1 MCAAVRSLRKGKL
14 MLSSSLLGDDAF
26 SMPYRAPRVEKDT
39 AHSTWWQGLVKRVQ
53 HIQPRLTLL
62 DQAPPAAAAEATA
75 TAVRL
80 ALPQCRT
87 AKQNL
92 FVAVATLGVATTSKL
107 LYPPL
112 QLACLPAFL
121 YLGAAPAQSAYQ
133 SWRREE
139 RLTETIAESALLA
152 LCIVNGSFLVGSL
165 GFSLYYLG
173 KVVAD
178 RADQPKYV
186 AAGWQPPLWAW
197 RQANNTETVTLVS
210 CIQAG
215 DTIVVHAGEMIPVA
229 GVVTAGIAWVRCQ
242 GAAAATGD
250 GTLTGVKVDTGHAV
264 AVGTIVLVGTLHITV
279 IPVQP

>member
-1 MCAAVRSLRKGKL
+1 MRSLRKGKL

-26 SMPYRAPRVEKDT
+26 SMPYHAPRVEKDA
-39 AHSTWWQGLVKRVQ
+39 AHPTWWQGLVKRMQ
-53 HIQPRLTLL
+53 HIHPRLTAP
-62 DQAPPAAAAEATA
+62 DQATNATA
-75 TAVRL
+75 EPIATPVRL
-80 ALPQCRT
+80 TLPQRLT

-92 FVAVATLGVATTSKL
+92 FVAAATLGVAATSKL

-139 RLTETIAESALLA
+139 QLTEAIAESALLA

-165 GFSLYYLG
+165 GFSIYYLG
-173 KVVAD
+173 KAMAD
-178 RADQPKYV
+178 RADQPKRNG
-186 AAGWQPPLWAW
+186 AGWQPPLWAW
-197 RQANNTETVTLVS
+197 RQANNTETVTLVG

-229 GVVTAGIAWVRCQ
+229 GVVTTGTAWVRCQ
-242 GAAAATGD
+242 GASAAMGD
-250 GTLTGVKVDTGHAV
+250 GALAGVKVDAGHAV
-264 AVGTIVLVGTLHITV
+264 TVGTIVLVGTLYITV
-279 IPVQP
+279 TPPQP